1 MILSRGRKYL
11 FIHIPKTGGTAL
23 ALALEARA
31 MRDDMMLGDTPKAK
45 NRRRRLQGI
54 KTAGRLWKHSTLADL
69 AGLIPAD
76 ELRALFT
83 FTLVRNPWDRAV
95 SYYHWLREQGFDHPA
110 VRLSKSLEFKEFIL
124 HPVVLRSF
132 ETNSAPS
139 YMRHADGA
147 EQCQLYIRLE
157 HFSTDA
163 APLFDHLG
171 FDLDLPVENA
181 STRQRDWRGYYDAQ
195 TQAALAEACHE
206 EITRFEYS
214 FNDFDL
220 ALDQRGRAAG

>member
-11 FIHIPKTGGTAL
+11 FIHIPKTGCTAL

-69 AGLIPAD
+69 SGLIPED
-76 ELRALFT
+76 ELSALFT

-132 ETNSAPS
+132 ETSSAPS

-157 HFSTDA
+157 HFASDA
-163 APLFDHLG
+163 VPLFDHLG
-171 FDLDLPVENA
+171 FSLDLPVENA

-195 TQAALAEACHE
+195 TQAALAQACRE